1 MLCESM
7 VLLGTGWMNVLSGK
21 TADHG
26 IGVGVRPFL
35 ADLPGSRAF

>member
-7 VLLGTGWMNVLSGK
+7 VLLGTRWMNVLSGK

-26 IGVGVRPFL
+26 IGVGWAGP
-35 ADLPGSRAF
+35 S